1 MQFQALPV
9 VGDPDRYLV
18 TRAGRVIGRF
28 ALRGF
33 QAHGAAARLPGP
45 HGVIHDLV
53 IEGGRI
59 EAELVLAAIAH
70 RSLARLYGSV
80 FFTAGDHAVLRT
92 LGIDNATNLPNV
104 IGVFEPGR
112 AENLARFAA

>member
-18 TRAGRVIGRF
+18 MRAGRIIGRF

-33 QAHGAAARLPGP
+33 RAHGAAARLPGP
-45 HGVIHDLV
+45 HGVVHEV
-53 IEGGRI
+53 AFMGGRS
-59 EAELVLAAIAH
+59 EAELVLAAIAQ
-70 RSLARLYGSV
+70 RSLARLYGCV
-80 FFTAGDHAVLRT
+80 FFTAGDRAVLHT
-92 LGIDNATNLPNV
+92 LGIENAANLPDV